1 MLGVKV
7 KKKNSWWSL
16 KSEVGERDGEEIR
29 IEEERCKIIYIAQ
42 TG

>member
-7 KKKNSWWSL
+7 KKKNSWWIL
-16 KSEVGERDGEEIR
+16 ESEVGERDGEEIR
-29 IEEERCKIIYIAQ
+29 IEERCKIIYIAQ